1 MAKRWVRFAV
11 WLRDGEGGGGRKAEW
26 VMLFMKCIENECV
39 PDCRKCKNVKQPITY
54 YFVENIGHEWCSVAS
69 IVAEGGNIARTWL
82 FKRWRV

>member
-39 PDCRKCKNVKQPITY
+39 PDCRKCKKCKTTDHI
-54 YFVENIGHEWCSVAS
+54 
-69 IVAEGGNIARTWL
+69 L
-82 FKRWRV
+82 FCRKYRS